1 MARSQYY
8 LRRKT
13 LKLNFNKNIRGKTI
27 NIFIPDS
34 NPRGLKICDI
44 ADSIVKAIF
53 IPRNRLKDVYKRT
66 DLLDP
71 GVYFLFGSEDEINK
85 PKVYIGEAENLLT
98 RIKQHNANYDFW
110 NTAICFVSEKKNINK
125 AHIKYLESYCI
136 SEAQRINRYNIKN
149 SVNPAKPS
157 LTEQEIDFA
166 LSFFDDLKILIA
178 ALGFPIFEESKKK
191 NKNRFFCKSQGIKA
205 EGEYLED
212 GMTVF
217 KGSQARLK
225 SVPSVGKSISN
236 LREILI
242 DKKILVQDSNAYTF
256 QEDYTFKSPSSA
268 ATVILASNANGWDV
282 WKNSAG
288 KSLDSVF
295 RKNND

>member
-1 MARSQYY
+1 M
-8 LRRKT
+8 
-13 LKLNFNKNIRGKTI
+13 KLNFNKNIRGKTI

-44 ADSIVKAIF
+44 ADSIVKAVF
-53 IPRNRLKDVYKRT
+53 IPRNRLKDVYKRP

-85 PKVYIGEAENLLT
+85 PKVYIREAKNLLT
-98 RIKQHNANYDFW
+98 RIKQQNVKYDFW
-110 NTAICFVSEKKNINK
+110 NIAICFVSEKKNINK
-125 AHIKYLESYCI
+125 AHIKYLESHCI
-136 SEAQRINRYNIKN
+136 SEAQRINRYNVKN
-149 SVNPAKPS
+149 SVNPVKSS
-157 LTEQEIDFA
+157 LTEQEVDFA

-178 ALGFPIFEESKKK
+178 TLGFPIFEGGKKK
-191 NKNRFFCKSQGIKA
+191 SKNRFFCKSQGIKA
-205 EGEYLED
+205 EGEYSED

-242 DKKILVQDSNAYTF
+242 DKKILVQDSNTYTF
-256 QEDYTFKSPSSA
+256 QEDYTFRSPSSA
-268 ATVILASNANGWDV
+268 ATVILGSNANGWDV
-282 WKNSAG
+282 WKNSVG

-295 RKNND
+295 RKNNI